1 LFRETGMPSTSPT
14 VQTYVDLAAW
24 YHRHGQASNRDRFL
38 ALAADAALGEGRAD
52 EADQLHARLLR
63 YNPQHLFKPYAT
75 FAEAV
80 KAAEVRGYIASLRRS
95 HPPEEAQRLLAT
107 LPDAP
112 AGLEKV
118 GSAAET
124 RTVLLDALE
133 SVSAATFG
141 SGNGSK
147 VMYGKRLGEGDG
159 KPAPSRQVAA
169 PRPLLEDLSPAPAP
183 PARSTAAPV
192 PVPRPA
198 QWQKAPTMPKSQAPR
213 TRRDRSAAPKE
224 RLAEEGSW
232 VASGLFLLVLGTGV
246 LTAVY
251 TFARPFVPPSLVP

>member
-1 LFRETGMPSTSPT
+1 MPSTSPT

-38 ALAADAALGEGRAD
+38 ALAADAALGEGRSD
-52 EADQLHARLLR
+52 EADQLHVRLLR

-80 KAAEVRGYIASLRRS
+80 RAAEVRGYIASLRRS
-95 HPPEEAQRLLAT
+95 HPPEEAERLLAT
-107 LPDAP
+107 LPEAP
-112 AGLEKV
+112 AGQEKG

-133 SVSAATFG
+133 SVGAATFG

-147 VMYGKRLGEGDG
+147 APNGKRLGEGEM
-159 KPAPSRQVAA
+159 KPAPSRHRAA
-169 PRPLLEDLSPAPAP
+169 THQLLEDLSPAPAP
-183 PARSTAAPV
+183 PVRPTASAVPVRRSGQSQQLPTAPKPQAPLARQARSTAPG
-192 PVPRPA
+192 
-198 QWQKAPTMPKSQAPR
+198 
-213 TRRDRSAAPKE
+213 E
-224 RLAEEGSW
+224 RFSEGGSW

-251 TFARPFVPPSLVP
+251 TFARPFLPPSLLP